1 MKRKYLCDNI
11 SNQIKKLPYY
21 MIYKI
26 YEYDDTYKIL
36 FNNVLE
42 ELVDN
47 YNEKKDNKLKK
58 IIVKILKDEW
68 YNDDDNDYLWP
79 RVNFNIIIKAMKDE
93 IINNPI
99 IFKHIKFI
107 FRSLC
112 HYNNSDGINLSINDN
127 TNMYPRYEVDAN
139 NEYNQN
145 ETLKTINIQ
154 IFNFLKDIIDDSK
167 LEDFLYDFIDDNNI
181 TLDSYCLQ
189 DKYDDIKQAVD
200 EEYNT
205 KNIFTNYNS
214 NKQPH
219 LYNCL
224 TNEKEIFIN
233 YQKRILKQA
242 KQLYISKN
250 GLCNHT
256 IQIRYDYKKTSNK
269 IYYYELLNN

>member
-1 MKRKYLCDNI
+1 
-11 SNQIKKLPYY
+11 

-68 YNDDDNDYLWP
+68 YDDDDNDYLWP

-112 HYNNSDGINLSINDN
+112 YYNNSDGINSFSYDN
-127 TNMYPRYEVDAN
+127 NMYPRREIDDN
-139 NEYNQN
+139 NRYNEN
-145 ETLKTINIQ
+145 DTLKTINIQ

-167 LEDFLYDFIDDNNI
+167 LEDFLYDFIDDNDMS
-181 TLDSYCLQ
+181 LYDYCSHC
-189 DKYDDIKQAVD
+189 KYDDIKQDVI

-214 NKQPH
+214 YKQSH
-219 LYNCL
+219 LYNYM
-224 TNEKEIFIN
+224 TNIIDPNDKSIN
-233 YQKRILKQA
+233 YEKIKLKKA
-242 KQLYISKN
+242 EQLYIIKN

-256 IQIRYDYKKTSNK
+256 IQIRYGYDKTPNEK
-269 IYYYELLNN
+269 IYYYELLN